1 MGTEREGSLLWKGRP
16 RALNPST
23 IKSATFLLGREQ
35 YYRGADQLAITI
47 TITILSP
54 DQLACAPQAL
64 GETGRVVY
72 LSTY

>member
-1 MGTEREGSLLWKGRP
+1 MEGSPKGSLPFHDKECYLSSRP
-16 RALNPST
+16 RAV
-23 IKSATFLLGREQ
+23 LLGGRAV
-35 YYRGADQLAITI
+35 YLLAITI

-72 LSTY
+72 LSTNQGCF

>member
-1 MGTEREGSLLWKGRP
+1 MEGSPKGSLPFHDKECCLSSRP
-16 RALNPST
+16 RAV
-23 IKSATFLLGREQ
+23 LLGGRAV
-35 YYRGADQLAITI
+35 YLLAITITI

-72 LSTY
+72 LSTNQGCF

>member
-1 MGTEREGSLLWKGRP
+1 MEGSPKGSLPFHDKECYLSSRP
-16 RALNPST
+16 RAVLPGGR
-23 IKSATFLLGREQ
+23 AVYLL
-35 YYRGADQLAITI
+35 AI

-72 LSTY
+72 LSTN

>member
-1 MGTEREGSLLWKGRP
+1 MEGSPKGSLPFHDKECYLSSRP
-16 RALNPST
+16 RAVLPG
-23 IKSATFLLGREQ
+23 GRAV
-35 YYRGADQLAITI
+35 YLLAITI

-72 LSTY
+72 LSTS

>member
-1 MGTEREGSLLWKGRP
+1 MEGSPKGSLPFHDKECYLSSRP
-16 RALNPST
+16 RAV
-23 IKSATFLLGREQ
+23 LLGGRAV
-35 YYRGADQLAITI
+35 YLLAITI

-72 LSTY
+72 LSTN